1 MNGRGGRIP
10 RIKNQVAI
18 SAILRNKFA
27 MTDRLRLSLGLLCCL
42 TCHFTS
48 TPAIAAEADQDKTVR
63 VVYLV
68 SKDRKVRTNY
78 LQAVE
83 HAIRELRGWYAGHLN
98 GSTFKLHNPVV
109 EVADSSQTADWFYS
123 HPNGDNQ
130 DDWGFN
136 NALAE
141 ASRLLGARYND
152 PHYIWVVYSD
162 GPGNKGRGGSGV
174 TCLPEDDLLGLIG
187 QHPTQKDP
195 ARWVGGL
202 GHELGH
208 AFGLPHPADTE
219 RDADAI
225 MWAGFYGKYPGQAYL
240 TEQDKKILLRSP
252 FFFTPDGKTVASTES
267 FSEKFRYEG
276 GCFGKL
282 AKNGS
287 LEWKEWKT
295 GSGEFYYFEE
305 IKREGEMIW
314 LKDSSRN
321 FLIQL
326 PVKGGASTF
335 SGDGGRTWQMLYEVQ
350 KD

>member
-1 MNGRGGRIP
+1 MANRWRF
-10 RIKNQVAI
+10 KLN
-18 SAILRNKFA
+18 LC
-27 MTDRLRLSLGLLCCL
+27 LSLLWWL
-42 TCHFTS
+42 TCSFTS
-48 TPAIAAEADQDKTVR
+48 TVTIAAEMDQDKTVR

-68 SKDRKVRTNY
+68 SKDREVRTNY

-83 HAIRELRGWYAGHLN
+83 QAIRELQGWYGRQLK
-98 GSTFKLHNPVV
+98 GPTFKLHNPVV
-109 EVADSSQTADWFYS
+109 EVARSSQAAAWFYS
-123 HPNGDNQ
+123 HPNGENR

-141 ASRLLGARYND
+141 ANRLLGARYND
-152 PHYIWVVYSD
+152 PHYIWVIYSD
-162 GPGNKGRGGSGV
+162 GPGDKGRGGSGV

-225 MWAGFYGKYPGQAYL
+225 MWAGFYGKYPHQAYL

-252 FFFTPDGKTVASTES
+252 FFFTPDGKPVAGNERFT
-267 FSEKFRYEG
+267 EKFRYDG
-276 GCFGKL
+276 GSFGKL
-282 AKNGS
+282 AKNGPP
-287 LEWKEWKT
+287 EWKEWKT
-295 GSGEFYYFEE
+295 ESGEAFYFDET
-305 IKREGEMIW
+305 KREGGMIW

-326 PVKGGASTF
+326 PIKGGASKI
-335 SGDGGRTWQMLYEVQ
+335 SGDGGRTWQNLYKVR